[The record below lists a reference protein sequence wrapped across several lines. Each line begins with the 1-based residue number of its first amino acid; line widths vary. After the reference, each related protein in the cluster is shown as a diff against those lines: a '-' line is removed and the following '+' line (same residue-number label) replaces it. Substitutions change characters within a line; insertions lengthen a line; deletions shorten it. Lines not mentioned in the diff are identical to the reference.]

1 MNKGAR
7 VMDFIRYKDGQYERV
22 VWRRNPK
29 KHPEKYNVI
38 KTPFQPSPEQYVAL
52 ANSKY
57 NELNLM

>member
-29 KHPEKYNVI
+29 KHAEKFNITKTVI
-38 KTPFQPSPEQYVAL
+38 QPSPEQYVAL
-52 ANSKY
+52 AASKY